1 MSQSLFAS
9 VAVNIPQL
17 SGCYDYSIPEDALEL
32 VKVGS
37 LVTVPFGRQLVQGI
51 VVSLH
56 ETPSVSDT
64 KPLASILEKEPV
76 VTHDQI
82 ELARWMALENLSSLS
97 ACLELMLPPG
107 LSQHADIL
115 VQLIKNEPDAD
126 LTNVQSRILS
136 LLLKRG
142 DLRGSQIDR
151 SLPRA
156 DWRKS
161 LPGMVKRGLVQTRSI
176 LQPPQVK
183 AKIVRSARFI
193 RMPTT
198 EDELAKLGKAGSAVR
213 DRRLRIVN
221 LLVQE
226 DSETGVTYLYAETG
240 GSSADLAILVKHG
253 FIQISEGEVQRDPLA
268 GLSPAPGI
276 APEMTPEQNFVVDQV
291 KQQLNGSLPVK
302 PNLLQG
308 VTGSG
313 KTEVYL
319 KAAEETLRLGRQA
332 VILVPEISLTPQ
344 TVSRFLA
351 RFPGRVGLIHSR
363 LSPGERYDTWR
374 RIRAGELPVVVGA
387 RSAFFAP
394 LRQLGLI
401 VIDECHDGSYHQ
413 EDFDPHYQVI
423 SAALEYAR
431 VTGAAL
437 LMGSATPEI
446 EQLALFRRQKWN
458 IFQLPERVMA
468 HRDVHPVEST
478 QPGEGLPMPEI
489 EVVDMR
495 AELVAGNRSPLSRA
509 LQQGLTKVLDGHAQ
523 AILFL
528 NRRGSSTYVFCRD
541 CGHALKCSRCE
552 TTLTY
557 HENQGQLVCH
567 HCNLQRRMPE
577 KCPQCGSTRIKQF
590 GLGTESLQKMVA
602 ETFPQARILRW
613 DADTARLKGSH
624 DLIMEHFAHHRAD
637 ILIGTQM
644 IAKGLDLPDVTLV
657 GVVLADV
664 SLNLPDF
671 RAAERTF
678 QLLTQVAGR
687 AGRSS
692 MGGSVVFQTYKPEHY
707 AIQKAAAYDFAGFE
721 KQELEYRR
729 QTGYP
734 PFAKLVKIELT
745 HANPT
750 VVANAAK
757 EAGDLVLAWLRAEG
771 LSEINLIGPAPCFF
785 QRRSGVYRWQII
797 LRGNDPLRIMQNHPL
812 AVWQPA
818 GVHVEITVD
827 PINLL

>member
-1 MSQSLFAS
+1 MSRSLFAS

-17 SGCYDYSIPEDALEL
+17 SGCYDYSIPDETLEL
-32 VKVGS
+32 VKIGS
-37 LVTVPFGRQLVQGI
+37 LVTVPFGKQLVQGI
-51 VVSLH
+51 VVSLP
-56 ETPSVSDT
+56 ENPSVSEP
-64 KPLASILEKEPV
+64 KPLASILEIEPV
-76 VTHDQI
+76 VTQSQI
-82 ELARWMALENLSSLS
+82 ELARWMASENLSNLS

-115 VQLIKNEPDAD
+115 IQLVKHESPDD
-126 LTNVQSRILS
+126 LTVVQSRILN

-151 SLPRA
+151 SLSHM

-161 LPGMVKRGLVQTRSI
+161 LQGLVKRGVVQTRSI

-183 AKIVRSARFI
+183 AKTVRTARLL
-193 RMPTT
+193 RLPS
-198 EDELAKLGKAGSAVR
+198 DELDLGKTGSAVKE
-213 DRRLRIVN
+213 RRQKIIN
-221 LLVQE
+221 LLQQE
-226 DSETGVTYLYAETG
+226 GDEVSITYLYAETG
-240 GSSADLAILVKHG
+240 GNAGDLTFLTNHG
-253 FIQISEGEVQRDPLA
+253 FVQLTESEVQRDPLV
-268 GLSPAPGI
+268 GLNPAPGI
-276 APEMTPEQNFVVDQV
+276 APELTAEQNLVVTSL
-291 KQQLNGSLPVK
+291 KGQLNGSVPIQ

-319 KAAEETLRLGRQA
+319 KAVEETLRLQKQA

-351 RFPGRVGLIHSR
+351 RFPGQVGLVHSR

-394 LRQLGLI
+394 LRKLGLI

-431 VTGAAL
+431 ISGAVA

-446 EQLALFRRQKWN
+446 ELLHLFRQRKWN
-458 IFQLPERVMA
+458 IFHLPERVLA
-468 HRDVHPVEST
+468 HRDVHPVASAR
-478 QPGEGLPMPEI
+478 PGEGLPMPEI

-509 LQQGLTKVLDGHAQ
+509 LQQGLAKVLDDHAQ

-541 CGHALKCSRCE
+541 CGHVLKCSRCE

-567 HCNLQRRMPE
+567 RCNTQRRMPE
-577 KCPQCGSTRIKQF
+577 KCPQCGSARIKQF
-590 GLGTESLQKMVA
+590 GLGTESLQKIVA
-602 ETFPQARILRW
+602 EQFPQARILRW
-613 DADTARLKGSH
+613 DADTARTKGSH

-687 AGRSS
+687 SGRSAL
-692 MGGSVVFQTYKPEHY
+692 GGRVVLQTYKPDHY
-707 AIQKAAAYDFAGFE
+707 AIQKAAAYDFSGFE
-721 KQELEYRR
+721 KLELEYRR

-734 PFAKLVKIELT
+734 PFAKLIKIEFS

-750 VVANAAK
+750 LAANAAR
-757 EAGDLVLAWLRAEG
+757 ETGDLILSWIRAAG
-771 LSEINLIGPAPCFF
+771 LDESNIIGPAPCFF
-785 QRRSGVYRWQII
+785 QKRAGVYRWQII
-797 LRGNDPLRIMQNHPL
+797 LRGPDPLRILQNHPL
-812 AVWQPA
+812 AEWQPA
-818 GVHVEITVD
+818 GVRVGITVD